1 MSQALE
7 ILDSLSLKELRRL
20 LSLKENQNEVV
31 DLMARRDQR
40 LEEARLLQQ
49 RIDELVSGTSGR
61 SPRKRQGPSVRA
73 LCEEIL
79 RKKSP
84 GLTPAEVKD
93 AILEKYP
100 HRNNKTFYNQV
111 FIALT
116 RNDGFRK
123 MINGTFRLKKTK
135 AR

>member
-20 LSLKENQNEVV
+20 ISLKENQTEVS
-31 DLMARRDQR
+31 DLMARRDQL

-49 RIDELVSGTSGR
+49 RIDELLSGTSGR
-61 SPRKRQGPSVRA
+61 SSRKRHGPSVRK

-93 AILEKYP
+93 AILAEYP

-116 RNDGFRK
+116 RNDNFRK
-123 MINGTFRLKKTK
+123 MANGTFRLKKAK

>member
-1 MSQALE
+1 
-7 ILDSLSLKELRRL
+7 
-20 LSLKENQNEVV
+20 
-31 DLMARRDQR
+31 MARRDQ
-40 LEEARLLQQ
+40 LIEESRLLQQ

-61 SPRKRQGPSVRA
+61 SPTKRQGPSVRA

-111 FIALT
+111 FIALS
-116 RNDGFRK
+116 RNDNFRK
-123 MINGTFRLKKTK
+123 MANGIFRLRKTK

>member
-31 DLMARRDQR
+31 DLMARRDQL

-49 RIDELVSGTSGR
+49 KIDELISGTSGR
-61 SPRKRQGPSVRA
+61 SPTKRHGPSVRA

-79 RKKSP
+79 RKKP
-84 GLTPAEVKD
+84 TGLTPAEVKD

-111 FIALT
+111 FIALS
-116 RNDGFRK
+116 RNDNFRK
-123 MINGTFRLKKTK
+123 VANGTFRLKKAK

>member
-1 MSQALE
+1 MSQAIE
-7 ILDSLSLKELRRL
+7 ILTALSLKELRRL
-20 LSLKENQNEVV
+20 VSLKENQKDVS
-31 DLMARRDQR
+31 DLMARRDQL

-49 RIDELVSGTSGR
+49 RMDELISGTSGR
-61 SPRKRQGPSVRA
+61 SPTKRQGPSVRA

-111 FIALT
+111 FIALS
-116 RNDGFRK
+116 RNDNFRK
-123 MINGTFRLKKTK
+123 MANGTFRLKK